1 MEWIKVED
9 RLPEI
14 GVNVFIYE
22 SDGMMEIGEY
32 NVDSWIE
39 SRECILR
46 DDVTHWMPLPE
57 PPTD

>member
-9 RLPEI
+9 RLPEA

-32 NVDSWIE
+32 NVDHWIE
-39 SRECILR
+39 SIEYRLR
-46 DDVTHWMPLPE
+46 YDVTHWMPLPE
-57 PPTD
+57 PPID